1 MVGDVPLTAMGVPQV
16 VLRKVD
22 GKEILNR
29 IEKAWSYVDVRC
41 SCSGSN
47 NLGCSIG
54 MGWPHTGSW
63 GNKELLW
70 LVLHHLHQLLKE

>member
-1 MVGDVPLTAMGVPQV
+1 MPFALTAMGVPQV

-29 IEKAWSYVDVRC
+29 IEKHGVTLMCGAPAVVAAILDAASEWD
-41 SCSGSN
+41 GPIP
-47 NLGCSIG
+47 GAG
-54 MGWPHTGSW
+54 
-63 GNKELLW
+63 KQELLW